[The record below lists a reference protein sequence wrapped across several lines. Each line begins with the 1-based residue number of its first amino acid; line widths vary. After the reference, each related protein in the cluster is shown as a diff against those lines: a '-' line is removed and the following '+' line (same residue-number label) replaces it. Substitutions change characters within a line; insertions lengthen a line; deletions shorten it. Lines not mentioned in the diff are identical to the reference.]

1 MQALQQNPKLH
12 GTLMGHDNVLKWF
25 SNGQH
30 IGFSCTIIHY
40 YTIHTLVTKCETAHL
55 EVTESKCRGLRSKS
69 GKWEGWD
76 FIVTLM

>member
-30 IGFSCTIIHY
+30 IGSAVQSYTTIQSTPWSPSVKPHI
-40 YTIHTLVTKCETAHL
+40 
-55 EVTESKCRGLRSKS
+55 
-69 GKWEGWD
+69 
-76 FIVTLM
+76 